1 MKDLKRKVRDWDN
14 DNHIMRKY
22 GKTIRAKIA
31 ETLIK
36 TQRSIITNESVAV
49 TSKKPLDELHE
60 NEFAHA

>member
-1 MKDLKRKVRDWDN
+1 
-14 DNHIMRKY
+14 MRKY